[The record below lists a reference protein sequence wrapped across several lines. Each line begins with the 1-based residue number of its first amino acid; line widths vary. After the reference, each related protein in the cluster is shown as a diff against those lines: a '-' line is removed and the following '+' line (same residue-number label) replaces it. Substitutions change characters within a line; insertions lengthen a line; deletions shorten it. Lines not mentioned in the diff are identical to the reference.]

1 MRNAR
6 KCTLHL
12 HGADVAASDAAA
24 FFREYSKLIRSFVSV
39 VGLVRRS
46 VVLDLPHAPVAR
58 LQAAD
63 LLGRLLSFLFYF
75 KRRLKS
81 PRILFDEAK
90 TLRKAECARTTREAW
105 AAWAMKRL
113 RKAYPSVPEDAD
125 LYPDEALIVLH
136 DSRPGLAPAAVLLVR
151 KSRTLELGMGS

>member
-1 MRNAR
+1 MHESVRYIYM
-6 KCTLHL
+6 
-12 HGADVAASDAAA
+12 GADVAASDAAA

-63 LLGRLLSFLFYF
+63 LLGRQLSFLFHF

-81 PRILFDEAK
+81 PRTLFDEAK
-90 TLRKAECARTTREAW
+90 TLRKGDLSEVHPSLNDYCLYSLTGEIGASVIATFQMSQTQLFHTMFEQFKGLFTDPRRC
-105 AAWAMKRL
+105 
-113 RKAYPSVPEDAD
+113 RK
-125 LYPDEALIVLH
+125 
-136 DSRPGLAPAAVLLVR
+136 
-151 KSRTLELGMGS
+151 T